1 MSAEV
6 VLSGKGVGDE
16 GGEHP
21 AQLAA
26 VAEQLAVGGL
36 LMIRGSLEAVK
47 AVVVVAELVVM
58 GRVHGCLSTNQVPE
72 GSLAKSSWVVG
83 TMAERGG
90 MVS

>member
-1 MSAEV
+1 
-6 VLSGKGVGDE
+6 
-16 GGEHP
+16 
-21 AQLAA
+21 
-26 VAEQLAVGGL
+26 
-36 LMIRGSLEAVK
+36 MIWGSLKAVK

-58 GRVHGCLSTNQVPE
+58 GRVHGRLSTNQVPE

>member
-1 MSAEV
+1 MEV

-21 AQLAA
+21 ALLVA
-26 VAEQLAVGGL
+26 VAEQLAIGGL
-36 LMIRGSLEAVK
+36 LIIWSSLGVVE
-47 AVVVVAELVVM
+47 AVVVVGGLAVIESVC
-58 GRVHGCLSTNQVPE
+58 GRMSPNQVPE

-83 TMAERGG
+83 TMAERDG

>member
-16 GGEHP
+16 GGEHS
-21 AQLAA
+21 ALLAA

-36 LMIRGSLEAVK
+36 LMIWGSLETVE
-47 AVVVVAELVVM
+47 AVVVMAELAVM
-58 GRVHGCLSTNQVPE
+58 GRVRGRLSSDQVPK
-72 GSLAKSSWVVG
+72 GSLVKSSWVVG
-83 TMAERGG
+83 TMAERDG

>member
-36 LMIRGSLEAVK
+36 LMIWGSLKAVK

-58 GRVHGCLSTNQVPE
+58 GRVHGRLSTNQVPE

-83 TMAERGG
+83 TMAEKGG
-90 MVS
+90 VVS